1 LAEKKKQENLK
12 KLQEAQRLQDA
23 QKSQKQMSA
32 IEAQPRA
39 SIK

>member
-1 LAEKKKQENLK
+1 LADKKKQENLK

-23 QKSQKQMSA
+23 QKSQKQMST
-32 IEAQPRA
+32 IEAQPKA